1 MPPRTHFSV
10 HRCTTC
16 GRDFRTAAGLAMHED
31 AVHATERA
39 PSPLGGL
46 SADDLNPPFPRAA
59 GRWVP
64 LEEFTGHK
72 SFGIFWCPTCEK
84 RWLSAHAFRDE
95 PNQQQ
100 CKICDDDR
108 SPVFMWVNDVT
119 YYRSDSEGSTESTEV
134 STPFGPPLPTL
145 QVGPSMHRWRGD
157 WRATSRLW
165 LRGIWY
171 VL

>member
-1 MPPRTHFSV
+1 MPPRTQFLV

-16 GRDFRTAAGLAMHED
+16 GRVFRTAAGLAMHED

-46 SADDLNPPFPRAA
+46 SADDLKPPFPRAA

-100 CKICDDDR
+100 CKICDEHR
-108 SPVFMWVNDVT
+108 SPVFLWVNDAT
-119 YYRSDSEGSTESTEV
+119 YYRSDSEGSTESTEE
-134 STPFGPPLPTL
+134 STEGSDRPHLAHLCQRCKSGLPCTDGAAIG
-145 QVGPSMHRWRGD
+145 VRRHGYG
-157 WRATSRLW
+157 
-165 LRGIWY
+165 
-171 VL
+171 

>member
-1 MPPRTHFSV
+1 MPPRTPFSV

-31 AVHATERA
+31 AVHATERE

-46 SADDLNPPFPRAA
+46 SADDLNPPFSRAA

-100 CKICDDDR
+100 CKICDEDR
-108 SPVFMWVNDVT
+108 SPVFMWVNDAT
-119 YYRSDSEGSTESTEV
+119 CYRSDSEGSTESTEG
-134 STPFGPPLPTL
+134 SDRHHLAHLCQRCKSGLPCTD
-145 QVGPSMHRWRGD
+145 GAAIGARRHGY
-157 WRATSRLW
+157 
-165 LRGIWY
+165 G
-171 VL
+171 